1 MKGFNLLPSV
11 MLRLAPCLV
20 LLGCAT
26 SVDDGRS
33 EFTKTI
39 NFSSLGNFSYRTTH
53 VTGME
58 WRESEQYFLE
68 EWSEAVIEQE
78 MVQRGFE
85 LVDADPDFY
94 AVVKWRKQVSSY
106 VNNFDPIDGPGATIN
121 RRNTGPTSFAA
132 RVSMTIEIYN
142 AETNQMF
149 WRKDQPNLFEAIQ
162 FTQDRVC
169 KSLQRGIQNFP
180 ERIEKDPNLPDIE

>member
-1 MKGFNLLPSV
+1 MKRFHLFSSV
-11 MLRLAPCLV
+11 GIMTLCLG

-26 SVDDGRS
+26 SENNGRS

-39 NFSSLGNFSYRTTH
+39 NFSKLDSFSYRNTLIS
-53 VTGME
+53 GME
-58 WRESEQYFLE
+58 WRESEEVFLE
-68 EWSEAVIEQE
+68 EWSKQVMEQE

-85 LVDADPDFY
+85 LVDADADFY
-94 AVVKWRKQVSSY
+94 AVVKWRKNVSSY
-106 VNNFDPIDGPGATIN
+106 VNTFDPIDGPGATIN

-142 AETNQMF
+142 AETGEMF

-162 FTQDRVC
+162 FTQDRVR
-169 KSLQRGIQNFP
+169 KSLQRGIKHFP
-180 ERIEKDPNLPDIE
+180 ERVFKDPNLPSIE